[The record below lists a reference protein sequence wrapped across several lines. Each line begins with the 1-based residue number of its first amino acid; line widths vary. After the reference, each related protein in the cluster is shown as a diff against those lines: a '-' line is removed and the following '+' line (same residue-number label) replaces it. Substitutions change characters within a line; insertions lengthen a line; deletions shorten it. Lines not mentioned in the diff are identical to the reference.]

1 MTDFKIEILTADQ
14 QEKFRTVHQQ
24 LQNDYT
30 SYLDYK
36 LNKLNLPDPTENYL
50 SQNDYL
56 NEEENEWKF
65 MIHRYLRA
73 RKWNVTHTLKSIRD
87 TIQWRQEN
95 NVDRILLDTPQEDID
110 LSKQYAPYANHGFT
124 RQHSPIYIEKTG
136 RVKLNKCLERFP
148 LDQLVKGHIYLQE
161 FNCRRARQKS
171 RECGQHVE
179 TIVTIMDFD
188 GLELMTGRRAL
199 PLLKQILNID
209 NNHYPERM
217 GQAFLL
223 NTPRFFPVLWNMCK
237 SFVDPVTASKVFVLK
252 KNEEASILLQH
263 IDSNQLPQEYQGT
276 CQSCPT
282 APNCVPVY
290 ELP

>member
-1 MTDFKIEILTADQ
+1 
-14 QEKFRTVHQQ
+14 
-24 LQNDYT
+24 
-30 SYLDYK
+30 
-36 LNKLNLPDPTENYL
+36 
-50 SQNDYL
+50 
-56 NEEENEWKF
+56 

-136 RVKLNKCLERFP
+136 KNRDTNQRQCLHSIEEMWRIFSKSEHCFPLHFLGRVKLNKCLERFS

-161 FNCRRARQKS
+161 FNCRRARQQS